1 MEPLEY
7 SIFPEK
13 PVVYATFWTR
23 FAALLIDSL
32 ILFFLEIIV
41 NLIFDNSF
49 MSLLINVIT
58 GWLYSAVLESGPNM
72 ATLGKKAVRIKV
84 TDLNGQRITFGQATG
99 RYFGKMI
106 ISTIILLL
114 GFFMMLW
121 DSRNQTLHD
130 KMAGTLVVE
139 T

>member
-1 MEPLEY
+1 MEPLDY

-23 FAALLIDSL
+23 FAAFLIDSL
-32 ILFFLEIIV
+32 ILSVFSTLITIV
-41 NLIFDNSF
+41 FGS
-49 MSLLINVIT
+49 SLLILFIYCVAS
-58 GWLYSAVLESGPNM
+58 WLYSALLESGPGM

-99 RYFGKMI
+99 RYFGRF
-106 ISTIILLL
+106 ISTIILFL

-121 DSRNQTLHD
+121 DNLHQCLHD